1 MTVAPAAS
9 GHSGAPAHR
18 PSAAP
23 TAMPT
28 ATPTAMPAVS
38 LISVPAATT
47 GPGEPPAEPVTLTC
61 ADGTRLH
68 GHFLAASGGTPG
80 LPVLI
85 APATGVRQHFYLRFA
100 AWLAAQGHDVLVF
113 DYRGIGLSL
122 HGPLR
127 ECRAALHDWAQ
138 QDQVAAI
145 DWLALRTGQPRIGLI
160 GHSAGGQMMGL
171 LPNHERLARVVGVAA
186 SSGWF
191 AAMRPAFRIKARLG
205 LRVLL
210 PAGIALR
217 GYAPAS
223 KVGLGEDLPA
233 RVALQWGQWCA
244 AGGYATN
251 AVKGRPQQDFH
262 AQVRVPITVL
272 HAADDDIANARTV
285 ADLLRT
291 FPAADKRVQCIA
303 PADHGLRRIGHID
316 WFRSSHQALWPL
328 MAAPLRGDAAMPA

>member
-1 MTVAPAAS
+1 MNTPPANLADGGIQAVPAQATALTPAP
-9 GHSGAPAHR
+9 APAHG
-18 PSAAP
+18 PDDS
-23 TAMPT
+23 TA
-28 ATPTAMPAVS
+28 
-38 LISVPAATT
+38 
-47 GPGEPPAEPVTLTC
+47 PPALERVAERVAFTC
-61 ADGTRLH
+61 ADGTRLL
-68 GHFLAASGGTPG
+68 GHFLPASGGTPG

-85 APATGVRQHFYLRFA
+85 SPATGVKQQFYLRFA
-100 AWLAAQGHDVLVF
+100 GWLAAQGHDVLVF

-127 ECRAALHDWAQ
+127 ECRAALHEWGQ

-145 DWLALRTGQPRIGLI
+145 EWLAQRTGRPRIGLI

-171 LPNHERLARVVGVAA
+171 LPNHERLDRVVGVAA

-191 AAMRPAFRIKARLG
+191 RAMRPAFRIKARLG

-210 PAGIALR
+210 PVGIALR

-223 KVGLGEDLPA
+223 QVGLGEDLPA

-262 AQVRVPITVL
+262 AQVRMPITVL
-272 HAADDDIANARTV
+272 HAADDDIANAHTV

-291 FPAADKRVQCIA
+291 FPAADKRTHCIA

-316 WFRSSHQALWPL
+316 WFRASHQVLWPL
-328 MAAPLRGDAAMPA
+328 IAAPLREPARA